1 MKKSFSK
8 TFDLFPQNLVLM
20 SVVTFML
27 ILPLLATFGQY
38 ISAGYFQK
46 TVPVMLL
53 YWPGSD
59 FTLSVQVIVWK
70 FMGIVFLSYLAGIT
84 YMFYKRTLG
93 KVILLTILAFICAN
107 LLKLLLT
114 STFGWQENA
123 LPDMAG
129 KADSLILAQWHNPI
143 WEEIVFRGMPLLILL
158 AMEKYITKKRT
169 TTGILMY
176 LIIPSIAC
184 GLYHIPGHGLIRF
197 FDTVFL
203 GAFFGWL
210 ALRYTFFAPVVMHYV
225 ADAIIV
231 FNLDKIP
238 SIQPSEIQWLI
249 QYGRS
254 LGSFFWLSA
263 MLLVFLVPVL
273 IIYTGRKQKISAT
286 ILTPEAG

>member
-1 MKKSFSK
+1 MNSFRK
-8 TFDLFPQNLVLM
+8 TLDLFPRNIILM

-27 ILPLLATFGQY
+27 IIPLIATTGQF

-59 FTLSVQVIVWK
+59 FTLSIKTIVWI
-70 FMGIVFLSYLAGIT
+70 FMGMVFLSYLAGIT
-84 YMFYKRTLG
+84 YMFYRRTLG
-93 KVILLTILAFICAN
+93 KVILLTIIAFICAN
-107 LLKLLLT
+107 LLKTILT
-114 STFGWQENA
+114 SIFGWQESA
-123 LPDMAG
+123 LPDLTG

-158 AMEKYITKKRT
+158 AVEKYITKKRT
-169 TTGILMY
+169 TSGILMY

-184 GLYHIPGHGLIRF
+184 GLYHIPGHGMIRF
-197 FDTVFL
+197 FDTVLL
-203 GAFFGWL
+203 GVFFGWL
-210 ALRYTFFAPVVMHYV
+210 ALHYTFFAPVVMHYV
-225 ADAIIV
+225 SDAMIV

-249 QYGRS
+249 QYGKS

-273 IIYTGRKQKISAT
+273 IIYTRRKLKLSSIF
-286 ILTPEAG
+286 TPEAG